1 MDVSKNRLG
10 MPTEGDKEYFNKM
23 RNMNININP
32 GLPIEKAPGMRKK
45 SKLTK
50 SKSPSKKT
58 KSKSP
63 SKKTKSK
70 SPRKKNKSKS
80 PSKKTKSK
88 SPRKKTPTKKQLM
101 SDMYK
106 RAKKD
111 IPFLKNPKNRKEYVQ
126 KLKTIPMKNLRSMN
140 PMDVINYVPQ
150 FSQAQNL
157 RHSDLG
163 QSLVRTNRRGVID
176 RPRI

>member
-50 SKSPSKKT
+50 SKSPR
-58 KSKSP
+58 
-63 SKKTKSK
+63 KKTKSK
-70 SPRKKNKSKS
+70 SPR
-80 PSKKTKSK
+80 KKTKSK

-126 KLKTIPMKNLRSMN
+126 KLKTIPMKKLRSMN
-140 PMDVINYVPQ
+140 PMDVVNYVPQ

>member
-10 MPTEGDKEYFNKM
+10 MPTKGDKEYFNKM

-45 SKLTK
+45 SK
-50 SKSPSKKT
+50 
-58 KSKSP
+58 
-63 SKKTKSK
+63 KTKSK
-70 SPRKKNKSKS
+70 SPR
-80 PSKKTKSK
+80 KKTKSK

-126 KLKTIPMKNLRSMN
+126 KLKTIPMKKLRSMN
-140 PMDVINYVPQ
+140 PMDVVNYVPQ
-150 FSQAQNL
+150 FSQTQNL
-157 RHSDLG
+157 QHSDLG
-163 QSLVRTNRRGVID
+163 QSLVRTNRRSID

>member
-45 SKLTK
+45 SK
-50 SKSPSKKT
+50 
-58 KSKSP
+58 
-63 SKKTKSK
+63 KTKSK
-70 SPRKKNKSKS
+70 SPRKKIKSKS
-80 PSKKTKSK
+80 PRKKTKSK

-140 PMDVINYVPQ
+140 PMDVVNYVPQ
-150 FSQAQNL
+150 FSQGQGL
-157 RHSDLG
+157 RASDLG
-163 QSLVRTNRRGVID
+163 QTLVRTNRRSID

>member
-1 MDVSKNRLG
+1 MDVLKNRLG

-45 SKLTK
+45 YKLTK
-50 SKSPSKKT
+50 SKSPR
-58 KSKSP
+58 
-63 SKKTKSK
+63 KKTKSK
-70 SPRKKNKSKS
+70 SPR
-80 PSKKTKSK
+80 KKTKSK

-126 KLKTIPMKNLRSMN
+126 KLKTIPMKKLRSMN
-140 PMDVINYVPQ
+140 PMDVVNYVPQ
-150 FSQAQNL
+150 FSQTQNL
-157 RHSDLG
+157 LHSDLG
-163 QSLVRTNRRGVID
+163 QSLVRTNRRSID

>member
-1 MDVSKNRLG
+1 
-10 MPTEGDKEYFNKM
+10 
-23 RNMNININP
+23 MNININP

-45 SKLTK
+45 SK
-50 SKSPSKKT
+50 
-58 KSKSP
+58 
-63 SKKTKSK
+63 KTKSK
-70 SPRKKNKSKS
+70 SPRKKTKSKS
-80 PSKKTKSK
+80 PRKKTKSK

-140 PMDVINYVPQ
+140 PMDVVNYVPQ
-150 FSQAQNL
+150 FSQGQGL
-157 RHSDLG
+157 RASDLG
-163 QSLVRTNRRGVID
+163 QSLVRTNRRSID

>member
-10 MPTEGDKEYFNKM
+10 MPTEGDKEYFNIM

-45 SKLTK
+45 
-50 SKSPSKKT
+50 
-58 KSKSP
+58 
-63 SKKTKSK
+63 
-70 SPRKKNKSKS
+70 
-80 PSKKTKSK
+80 SKKTKSK

-126 KLKTIPMKNLRSMN
+126 KLKTIPMKNLRSMKN
-140 PMDVINYVPQ
+140 PIDVVNYVPQ
-150 FSQAQNL
+150 FSQGQGL
-157 RHSDLG
+157 RASDLG
-163 QSLVRTNRRGVID
+163 QSLVRTNRRSID

>member
-1 MDVSKNRLG
+1 MDIPKNKLG
-10 MPTEGDKEYFNKM
+10 MPTEGDKEHFNKM

-32 GLPIEKAPGMRKK
+32 GLPIEMAPGMRKK
-45 SKLTK
+45 
-50 SKSPSKKT
+50 
-58 KSKSP
+58 

-70 SPRKKNKSKS
+70 SPRKKI
-80 PSKKTKSK
+80 KSK
-88 SPRKKTPTKKQLM
+88 SPRKKTPTKRQLM

-140 PMDVINYVPQ
+140 PMDVVNYVPQ
-150 FSQAQNL
+150 FSQAQGL
-157 RHSDLG
+157 RASDLG
-163 QSLVRTNRRGVID
+163 QTLVRTNRRSID

>member
-50 SKSPSKKT
+50 SKSP
-58 KSKSP
+58 
-63 SKKTKSK
+63 
-70 SPRKKNKSKS
+70 R
-80 PSKKTKSK
+80 KKTKSK

-126 KLKTIPMKNLRSMN
+126 KLKTIPMKKLRSMN
-140 PMDVINYVPQ
+140 PMDVVNYVPQ
-150 FSQAQNL
+150 FSQTQNL

-163 QSLVRTNRRGVID
+163 QSLVRTNRRSID

>member
-45 SKLTK
+45 Y
-50 SKSPSKKT
+50 
-58 KSKSP
+58 
-63 SKKTKSK
+63 KKTKSK
-70 SPRKKNKSKS
+70 SPRKKTKSKS
-80 PSKKTKSK
+80 PRKKTKSK

-126 KLKTIPMKNLRSMN
+126 KLKTIPMKKLRSMN
-140 PMDVINYVPQ
+140 PMDVVNYVPQ
-150 FSQAQNL
+150 FSQTQNL

-163 QSLVRTNRRGVID
+163 QSLVRTNRRSID

>member
-45 SKLTK
+45 SK
-50 SKSPSKKT
+50 
-58 KSKSP
+58 
-63 SKKTKSK
+63 KTKSK
-70 SPRKKNKSKS
+70 SPRKKIKSKS
-80 PSKKTKSK
+80 PRKKTKSK

-126 KLKTIPMKNLRSMN
+126 KLKTIPMKNLTSMN
-140 PMDVINYVPQ
+140 PMDVVNYVPQ
-150 FSQAQNL
+150 FSQGQGL
-157 RHSDLG
+157 RASDLG
-163 QSLVRTNRRGVID
+163 QTLVRTNRRSID

>member
-1 MDVSKNRLG
+1 MDIPKNKLG
-10 MPTEGDKEYFNKM
+10 MPTEGDKEHFNKM

-32 GLPIEKAPGMRKK
+32 GLPIEMAPGMRKK
-45 SKLTK
+45 
-50 SKSPSKKT
+50 
-58 KSKSP
+58 

-70 SPRKKNKSKS
+70 SPRKKIKSKS
-80 PSKKTKSK
+80 PRKKIKSK

-140 PMDVINYVPQ
+140 PMDVVNYVPQ
-150 FSQAQNL
+150 FSQAQGL
-157 RHSDLG
+157 SASDLG
-163 QSLVRTNRRGVID
+163 QTLVRTNRRSID

>member
-10 MPTEGDKEYFNKM
+10 MPTKGDKEYFNKM

-45 SKLTK
+45 
-50 SKSPSKKT
+50 
-58 KSKSP
+58 
-63 SKKTKSK
+63 
-70 SPRKKNKSKS
+70 
-80 PSKKTKSK
+80 SKKTKSK

-126 KLKTIPMKNLRSMN
+126 KLKTIPMKKLRSMN
-140 PMDVINYVPQ
+140 PMDVVNYVPQ
-150 FSQAQNL
+150 FSQTQNL
-157 RHSDLG
+157 QHSDLG
-163 QSLVRTNRRGVID
+163 QSLVRTNRRSID

>member
-1 MDVSKNRLG
+1 MDVLKNRLG

-45 SKLTK
+45 YKLTK
-50 SKSPSKKT
+50 SKSPR
-58 KSKSP
+58 
-63 SKKTKSK
+63 KKTKSK
-70 SPRKKNKSKS
+70 SPR
-80 PSKKTKSK
+80 KKTKSK

-126 KLKTIPMKNLRSMN
+126 KLKTIPMKKLRSMN
-140 PMDVINYVPQ
+140 PMDVVNYVPQ
-150 FSQAQNL
+150 FSQTQNL
-157 RHSDLG
+157 QHSDLG
-163 QSLVRTNRRGVID
+163 QSLVRTNRRSID

>member
-1 MDVSKNRLG
+1 MDVLKNRLG
-10 MPTEGDKEYFNKM
+10 MPTEGDKEHFNKM

-50 SKSPSKKT
+50 SKSPR
-58 KSKSP
+58 
-63 SKKTKSK
+63 KKTKSK
-70 SPRKKNKSKS
+70 SPR
-80 PSKKTKSK
+80 KKTKSK

-111 IPFLKNPKNRKEYVQ
+111 IQFLKNPKNRKEYVQ

-140 PMDVINYVPQ
+140 PMDVVNYVPQ

>member
-1 MDVSKNRLG
+1 MDLSKNRLG
-10 MPTEGDKEYFNKM
+10 MPTKGDKEYFNKM

-45 SKLTK
+45 Y
-50 SKSPSKKT
+50 
-58 KSKSP
+58 
-63 SKKTKSK
+63 KKTKSK
-70 SPRKKNKSKS
+70 SPR
-80 PSKKTKSK
+80 KKTKSK

-126 KLKTIPMKNLRSMN
+126 KLKTIPMKKLRSMN
-140 PMDVINYVPQ
+140 PMDVVNYVPQ
-150 FSQAQNL
+150 FSQTQNL
-157 RHSDLG
+157 QHSDLG
-163 QSLVRTNRRGVID
+163 QSLVRTNRRSID

>member
-1 MDVSKNRLG
+1 MDVSNNRLG

-50 SKSPSKKT
+50 SKSPR
-58 KSKSP
+58 
-63 SKKTKSK
+63 KKTKSK
-70 SPRKKNKSKS
+70 SPR
-80 PSKKTKSK
+80 KKTKSK

-126 KLKTIPMKNLRSMN
+126 KLKTIPMKKLRSMN
-140 PMDVINYVPQ
+140 PMDVVNYVPQ
-150 FSQAQNL
+150 FSQTQNL
-157 RHSDLG
+157 QHSDLG
-163 QSLVRTNRRGVID
+163 QSLVRTNRRSID

>member
-1 MDVSKNRLG
+1 MDVSNNRLG

-50 SKSPSKKT
+50 SKSPR
-58 KSKSP
+58 
-63 SKKTKSK
+63 KKTKSK
-70 SPRKKNKSKS
+70 SPR
-80 PSKKTKSK
+80 KKTKSK

-126 KLKTIPMKNLRSMN
+126 KLKTIPMKKLRSMN
-140 PMDVINYVPQ
+140 PMDVVNYVPQ
-150 FSQAQNL
+150 FSQTQNL
-157 RHSDLG
+157 QHSDLG

>member
-50 SKSPSKKT
+50 SKSP
-58 KSKSP
+58 
-63 SKKTKSK
+63 
-70 SPRKKNKSKS
+70 R
-80 PSKKTKSK
+80 KKTKSK

-126 KLKTIPMKNLRSMN
+126 KLKTIPMKKLRSMN
-140 PMDVINYVPQ
+140 PMDVVNYVPQ
-150 FSQAQNL
+150 FSQTQNL
-157 RHSDLG
+157 QHSDLG

>member
-50 SKSPSKKT
+50 SKSPR
-58 KSKSP
+58 
-63 SKKTKSK
+63 KKTKSK
-70 SPRKKNKSKS
+70 SPR
-80 PSKKTKSK
+80 KKTKSK

-126 KLKTIPMKNLRSMN
+126 KLKTIPMKKLRSMN
-140 PMDVINYVPQ
+140 PMDVVNYVPQ
-150 FSQAQNL
+150 FSQTQNL
-157 RHSDLG
+157 QHSDLG
-163 QSLVRTNRRGVID
+163 QSLVRTNRRSID

>member
-50 SKSPSKKT
+50 SKSPR
-58 KSKSP
+58 
-63 SKKTKSK
+63 KKTKSK
-70 SPRKKNKSKS
+70 SPR
-80 PSKKTKSK
+80 KKTKSK

-126 KLKTIPMKNLRSMN
+126 KLKTIPMKKLRSMN
-140 PMDVINYVPQ
+140 PMDVVNYVPQ
-150 FSQAQNL
+150 FSQTQNL
-157 RHSDLG
+157 QHSDLG
-163 QSLVRTNRRGVID
+163 QTLVRTNRRSID

>member
-23 RNMNININP
+23 RNMNININT

-50 SKSPSKKT
+50 SKSPR
-58 KSKSP
+58 
-63 SKKTKSK
+63 KKTKSK
-70 SPRKKNKSKS
+70 SPR
-80 PSKKTKSK
+80 KKTKSK

-126 KLKTIPMKNLRSMN
+126 KLKTIPMKKLRSMN
-140 PMDVINYVPQ
+140 PMDVVNYVPQ
-150 FSQAQNL
+150 FSQTQNL
-157 RHSDLG
+157 LHSDLG
-163 QSLVRTNRRGVID
+163 QTLVRTNRRSID

>member
-45 SKLTK
+45 YKLTK
-50 SKSPSKKT
+50 SKSP
-58 KSKSP
+58 
-63 SKKTKSK
+63 
-70 SPRKKNKSKS
+70 R
-80 PSKKTKSK
+80 KKTKSK

-126 KLKTIPMKNLRSMN
+126 KLKTIPMKNLRSMKN
-140 PMDVINYVPQ
+140 PIDVVNYVPQ
-150 FSQAQNL
+150 FSQAQGL
-157 RHSDLG
+157 RASNLG
-163 QSLVRTNRRGVID
+163 QTLVRTNRRGVID

>member
-50 SKSPSKKT
+50 SKSP
-58 KSKSP
+58 
-63 SKKTKSK
+63 
-70 SPRKKNKSKS
+70 R
-80 PSKKTKSK
+80 KKTKSK

-126 KLKTIPMKNLRSMN
+126 KLKTIPMKKLRSMN
-140 PMDVINYVPQ
+140 PMDVVNYVPQ
-150 FSQAQNL
+150 FSQTQNL

>member
-1 MDVSKNRLG
+1 MDASKNRLG

-50 SKSPSKKT
+50 SKSPR
-58 KSKSP
+58 
-63 SKKTKSK
+63 KKTKSK
-70 SPRKKNKSKS
+70 SPR
-80 PSKKTKSK
+80 KKTKSK

-126 KLKTIPMKNLRSMN
+126 KLKTIPMKNLRSMKN
-140 PMDVINYVPQ
+140 PIDVVNYVPQ
-150 FSQAQNL
+150 FSQGQGL
-157 RHSDLG
+157 RASDLG
-163 QSLVRTNRRGVID
+163 QSLVRTNRRSID

>member
-23 RNMNININP
+23 RNINININP

-45 SKLTK
+45 SK
-50 SKSPSKKT
+50 
-58 KSKSP
+58 
-63 SKKTKSK
+63 KTKSK
-70 SPRKKNKSKS
+70 SPR
-80 PSKKTKSK
+80 KKTKSK
-88 SPRKKTPTKKQLM
+88 SPRKKTKSKSPRKKIPTKKQLM

-111 IPFLKNPKNRKEYVQ
+111 IPFLKNPKNRKEYIQ
-126 KLKTIPMKNLRSMN
+126 KLKSIPMKKLRSMN
-140 PMDVINYVPQ
+140 PIDVVNYVPQ
-150 FSQAQNL
+150 FSQAQGL
-157 RHSDLG
+157 RASDLG
-163 QSLVRTNRRGVID
+163 QTLVRTNRRSID

>member
-50 SKSPSKKT
+50 SKSP
-58 KSKSP
+58 
-63 SKKTKSK
+63 
-70 SPRKKNKSKS
+70 R
-80 PSKKTKSK
+80 KKTKSK

-126 KLKTIPMKNLRSMN
+126 KLKTIPMKKLRSMN
-140 PMDVINYVPQ
+140 PMDVVNYVPQ
-150 FSQAQNL
+150 FSQGQGL
-157 RHSDLG
+157 RASDLG
-163 QSLVRTNRRGVID
+163 QTLVRTNRRSID

>member
-45 SKLTK
+45 SK
-50 SKSPSKKT
+50 
-58 KSKSP
+58 
-63 SKKTKSK
+63 KTKSK
-70 SPRKKNKSKS
+70 SPR
-80 PSKKTKSK
+80 KKTKSK

-126 KLKTIPMKNLRSMN
+126 KLKTIPMKKLRSMN
-140 PMDVINYVPQ
+140 PMDVVNYVPQ
-150 FSQAQNL
+150 FSQTQNL
-157 RHSDLG
+157 QHSDLG
-163 QSLVRTNRRGVID
+163 QSLVRTNRRSID

>member
-45 SKLTK
+45 Q
-50 SKSPSKKT
+50 
-58 KSKSP
+58 
-63 SKKTKSK
+63 KKTKSK
-70 SPRKKNKSKS
+70 SPRKKTKSKS
-80 PSKKTKSK
+80 PRKKTKSK

-126 KLKTIPMKNLRSMN
+126 KLKTIPMKNLRSMKN
-140 PMDVINYVPQ
+140 PIDVVNYVPQ
-150 FSQAQNL
+150 FSQAQGL
-157 RHSDLG
+157 RASDLG

>member
-45 SKLTK
+45 
-50 SKSPSKKT
+50 
-58 KSKSP
+58 
-63 SKKTKSK
+63 
-70 SPRKKNKSKS
+70 
-80 PSKKTKSK
+80 SKKTKSK

-126 KLKTIPMKNLRSMN
+126 KLKTIPMKKLRSMN
-140 PMDVINYVPQ
+140 PMDVVNYVPQ
-150 FSQAQNL
+150 FSQTQNL
-157 RHSDLG
+157 QHSDLG
-163 QSLVRTNRRGVID
+163 QSLVRTNRRSID

>member
-45 SKLTK
+45 SK
-50 SKSPSKKT
+50 
-58 KSKSP
+58 
-63 SKKTKSK
+63 KTKSK
-70 SPRKKNKSKS
+70 SPRKKIKSKS
-80 PSKKTKSK
+80 PRKKTKSK

-140 PMDVINYVPQ
+140 PMDVVNYVPQ
-150 FSQAQNL
+150 FSQGQGL
-157 RHSDLG
+157 RASDLG
-163 QSLVRTNRRGVID
+163 QSLVRTNRRSID

>member
-1 MDVSKNRLG
+1 MDVSKNKLG

-45 SKLTK
+45 SKKT
-50 SKSPSKKT
+50 KT
-58 KSKSP
+58 KSP
-63 SKKTKSK
+63 RKKTKSK
-70 SPRKKNKSKS
+70 SPR
-80 PSKKTKSK
+80 KKTKSK
-88 SPRKKTPTKKQLM
+88 SPRKKTPTKRQLM

-140 PMDVINYVPQ
+140 PMDVVNYVPQ
-150 FSQAQNL
+150 FSQAQGL
-157 RHSDLG
+157 RASDLG
-163 QSLVRTNRRGVID
+163 QSLVRTNRRSIN

>member
-1 MDVSKNRLG
+1 MDIPKNKLG

-50 SKSPSKKT
+50 SKSPR
-58 KSKSP
+58 
-63 SKKTKSK
+63 KKTKSK
-70 SPRKKNKSKS
+70 SPRKK
-80 PSKKTKSK
+80 TKSK
-88 SPRKKTPTKKQLM
+88 SPRKKTPTKKTPTKKQLM

-140 PMDVINYVPQ
+140 PMDVVNYVPQ
-150 FSQAQNL
+150 FSQAQGL
-157 RHSDLG
+157 RASDLG
-163 QSLVRTNRRGVID
+163 QTLVRTNRRSID

>member
-1 MDVSKNRLG
+1 MDIPKNKLG

-32 GLPIEKAPGMRKK
+32 GLPIEMAPGMRKK
-45 SKLTK
+45 
-50 SKSPSKKT
+50 
-58 KSKSP
+58 

-70 SPRKKNKSKS
+70 SPRKKIKSKS
-80 PSKKTKSK
+80 PRKKIKSK
-88 SPRKKTPTKKQLM
+88 SPRKKTPTKRQLM

-140 PMDVINYVPQ
+140 PMDVVNYVPQ
-150 FSQAQNL
+150 FSQAQGL
-157 RHSDLG
+157 SASDLG
-163 QSLVRTNRRGVID
+163 QTLVRTNRRSID

>member
-45 SKLTK
+45 Y
-50 SKSPSKKT
+50 
-58 KSKSP
+58 
-63 SKKTKSK
+63 KKTKSK
-70 SPRKKNKSKS
+70 SPRKKTKSKS
-80 PSKKTKSK
+80 PRKNTKSK

-126 KLKTIPMKNLRSMN
+126 KLKTIPMKKLRSMN
-140 PMDVINYVPQ
+140 PMDVVNYVPQ
-150 FSQAQNL
+150 FSQTQNL

-163 QSLVRTNRRGVID
+163 QSLVRTNRRSID

>member
-1 MDVSKNRLG
+1 MDIPKNKLG

-50 SKSPSKKT
+50 SKSPR
-58 KSKSP
+58 
-63 SKKTKSK
+63 KKTKSK
-70 SPRKKNKSKS
+70 SPRKK
-80 PSKKTKSK
+80 TKSK
-88 SPRKKTPTKKQLM
+88 SPRKKTPTKKTPTKKQLM

-140 PMDVINYVPQ
+140 PMDVVNYVPQ
-150 FSQAQNL
+150 FSQAQGL
-157 RHSDLG
+157 SASDLG
-163 QSLVRTNRRGVID
+163 QTLVRTNRRSID

>member
-45 SKLTK
+45 Y
-50 SKSPSKKT
+50 
-58 KSKSP
+58 
-63 SKKTKSK
+63 KKTKSK
-70 SPRKKNKSKS
+70 SPR
-80 PSKKTKSK
+80 KKTKSK

-126 KLKTIPMKNLRSMN
+126 KLKTIPMKKLRSMN
-140 PMDVINYVPQ
+140 PMDVVNYVPQ
-150 FSQAQNL
+150 FSQTQNL
-157 RHSDLG
+157 QHSDLG
-163 QSLVRTNRRGVID
+163 QSLVRTNRRSID